1 MTIETIVFLG
11 PSLPL
16 SETQNI
22 LPNAAYHAPVR
33 CGDMIKALRLHPK
46 TIVIIDGFF
55 EQTAAVWHK
64 EILLALHFG
73 IQVYGASSMGALR
86 AAELAPYGMIGVGQ
100 VFEWYRDAVIIDDD
114 EVALVHAN
122 DDSFRTSLTP
132 MVNVR
137 ATLSQAL
144 KEKIINALQA
154 EVLLS
159 KIKAQPYYNR
169 LLFEEA
175 KKFPIL
181 SAWLKEHYID
191 QKQLDAKQVL
201 QKVADQNKAP
211 YNTPTPTAFSNSVF
225 LKRIFREMIVSPF
238 EQEYAWLPQAEKN
251 YFQLRTSPLFPTIQ
265 RIGKLLHILH
275 DLIRHNSIVL
285 PRGKTQIDSIITWAK
300 AQPWQL
306 PKERLSKHLLIYS
319 DLYQQATENTTT
331 KTLNLFITLSNAF
344 IFLLKK
350 HDSTFTSEAV
360 LSFITEFRQKHALM
374 KPDEVINWMAQND
387 LKDFEAFECFALDM
401 AALHYFVDHH
411 QLDALGVDTDL
422 TQFSLGIDVLQ
433 YVL

>member
-16 SETQNI
+16 EEAYKI
-22 LPNAAYHAPVR
+22 LPHAAYHGPVR
-33 CGDMIKALRLHPK
+33 CGDIIKALRLCPK

-64 EILLALHFG
+64 ELLLALSLG
-73 IQVYGASSMGALR
+73 IQVYGSSSMGALR

-114 EVALVHAN
+114 EVALVHTN

-137 ATLSQAL
+137 ATLSKAV
-144 KEKIINALQA
+144 KENIINRLQA
-154 EVLLS
+154 EALLS
-159 KIKAQPYYNR
+159 SIKAQPYYNR
-169 LLFEEA
+169 FLFEEA
-175 KKFPIL
+175 QKLPAL
-181 SAWLKEHYID
+181 SAWLQKHYID

-201 QKVADQNKAP
+201 QSVFDQKSRRRI
-211 YNTPTPTAFSNSVF
+211 TPKQTALISSVF

-238 EQEYAWLPQAEKN
+238 EQEYAWLPQAEKK
-251 YFQLRTSPLFPTIQ
+251 YSHLRTSSLFPTIQ
-265 RIGKLLHILH
+265 RIGKLLHVLH
-275 DLIRHNSIVL
+275 DLLRHDGIVL
-285 PRGKTQIDSIITWAK
+285 PVGKTHTDSIIAWAK

-319 DLYQQATENTTT
+319 DLYQQPTEKNTR
-331 KTLNLFITLSNAF
+331 KTLNLLVILSNAL
-344 IFLLKK
+344 IVLLKK
-350 HDSTFTSEAV
+350 HNSKFTSNAI
-360 LSFITEFRQKHALM
+360 LSFITSFRQRYSLM
-374 KPDEVINWMAQND
+374 RADQIIDWMAQND

-401 AALHYFVDHH
+401 AALYYFVDQH
-411 QLDALGVDTDL
+411 QLDLLGVDTDL
-422 TQFSLGIDVLQ
+422 TKFFWWVDLS
-433 YVL
+433 